1 MCAFGKPLVDYPVA
15 AELVE
20 IVALLTL
27 RKKEN
32 TERTE
37 MCHGGGTPGGIITTR
52 GQNKNTFKKIRPS

>member
-1 MCAFGKPLVDYPVA
+1 MCAFGKPLDDHPAA
-15 AELVE
+15 AELAE
-20 IVALLTL
+20 IVALLKL
-27 RKKEN
+27 KKEN